1 MKMSSEPGRELMWRF
16 LHGECNE
23 VERKMVEQYKNIDP
37 AFKLKLDRMK
47 LILPQEWPKSKINPD
62 RDTLKDDSNDQN
74 TLSVC
79 VVIMVLLSL
88 IFYLLFL

>member
-1 MKMSSEPGRELMWRF
+1 MSSEPGRELMWRF

-23 VERKMVEQYKNIDP
+23 VESKMVEQYKIMDP

-47 LILPQEWPKSKINPD
+47 SILSQELPKSKTNPD
-62 RDTLKDDSNDQN
+62 RDTLKDDSNDQK
-74 TLSVC
+74 TLSDC
-79 VVIMVLLSL
+79 FAIMVLLSL